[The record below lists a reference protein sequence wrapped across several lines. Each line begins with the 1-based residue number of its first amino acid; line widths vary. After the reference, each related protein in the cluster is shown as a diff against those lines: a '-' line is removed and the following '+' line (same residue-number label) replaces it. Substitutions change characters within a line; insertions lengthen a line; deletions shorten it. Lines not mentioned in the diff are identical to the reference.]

1 MGNKSNS
8 SFGASMLSLLSESSG
23 DYENLEDYV
32 KFEDFEKFKKEV
44 LEV

>member
-1 MGNKSNS
+1 
-8 SFGASMLSLLSESSG
+8 MLSLLSESSG